1 MIRLFVALNIPE
13 HVKVKLIELRDS
25 VAGSNYKW
33 EPKEKMHLTLKFI
46 GDVPEENLNQI
57 ITGLEFIKNYS
68 SFNCTISNFGFFYR
82 DKKPS
87 ILWAG
92 FEIDKII
99 FDIVDKME
107 SVLEKL
113 SIKKENR
120 KFNPH
125 LTILRIK
132 RDLGINFVNKFKNF
146 TFEPIVFTANTISL
160 YKSELH
166 ANGSKYLEIKN
177 YKLKEREI

>member
-13 HVKVKLIELRDS
+13 SVKVKLTDLRDS
-25 VAGSNYKW
+25 VAGSNYRW

-68 SFNCTISNFGFFYR
+68 TFNCAIINFGFFYR

-92 FEIDKII
+92 FEIDKTI
-99 FDIVDKME
+99 FDLVDKME
-107 SVLEKL
+107 LVLEKL
-113 SIKKENR
+113 SIKKEKR
-120 KFNPH
+120 KFSPH
-125 LTILRIK
+125 LTMLRIK
-132 RDLGINFVNKFKNF
+132 NDIGINFVNKFKNF
-146 TFEPIVFTANTISL
+146 TFEPIVFTASTISL
-160 YKSELH
+160 YKSELNP
-166 ANGSKYLEIKN
+166 NGSKYFEIKN
-177 YKLKEREI
+177 YKLKELEK

>member
-13 HVKVKLIELRDS
+13 SVKVQLIDLRDS
-25 VAGSNYKW
+25 IAGSNYKW

-46 GDVPEENLNQI
+46 GDVQEEKLNPI
-57 ITGLEFIKNYS
+57 VSELDFIKNYS
-68 SFNCTISNFGFFYR
+68 VVKCAVNDFGFFYR

-92 FEIDKII
+92 LEIDKSVSE
-99 FDIVDKME
+99 IVNNLDSSLAE
-107 SVLEKL
+107 L
-113 SIKKENR
+113 SIKKESR

-125 LTILRIK
+125 LTLLRIK
-132 RDLGINFVNKFKNF
+132 NDLGISFVNKFKNF

-160 YKSELH
+160 YKSELYQS
-166 ANGSKYLEIKN
+166 GSKYFEIKN
-177 YKLKEREI
+177 YKLKELE